1 MQEMKPELVPCP
13 VCEKQVAED
22 APLCP
27 YCGTPV
33 RKRIQQKKAEEEA
46 DRQRQDAERA
56 KQADREATMKVI
68 LYGGGGI
75 LLLYILHLMGVIK

>member
-33 RKRIQQKKAEEEA
+33 RKRIQQKRAEEEA
-46 DRQRQDAERA
+46 ERQRQDALRE
-56 KQADREATMKVI
+56 KQESFMTTVKI
-68 LYGGGGI
+68 IFYGGGVV
-75 LLLYILHLMGVIK
+75 LLLYILNQLGVLK